1 MNMRNKTSDQE
12 GGGSLLYPEKYENP
26 FFIDKY
32 TALWAYGYKN
42 GIGYSEGL
50 YRTINELGFTY
61 FERNG
66 NYKIL
71 DIGCGAGRTS
81 ADYAKFFN
89 KSGVVG
95 IDNARL
101 MIDMACRLHF
111 MQDDIVFDMSRVG
124 FGKLKIK
131 GEKIG
136 NLQFHHLGLDEFY
149 IKTAK
154 EDFDIITAVNI
165 IDRVSDIKNVL
176 DSTYNLLKK
185 SGILI
190 LSTPLNFAN
199 VQDWNSYGSYE
210 SFMGLIRES
219 GFLADV
225 AFDNFMYKEILDNRG
240 AIEEYPT
247 IIMRLKKI

>member
-1 MNMRNKTSDQE
+1 
-12 GGGSLLYPEKYENP
+12 
-26 FFIDKY
+26 
-32 TALWAYGYKN
+32 
-42 GIGYSEGL
+42 
-50 YRTINELGFTY
+50 
-61 FERNG
+61 
-66 NYKIL
+66 
-71 DIGCGAGRTS
+71 
-81 ADYAKFFN
+81 
-89 KSGVVG
+89 
-95 IDNARL
+95 